1 MERALQSQ
9 RTRSKRVKYIQETE
23 RSKYYISMYE
33 RNEWVKELFL
43 SFECKRQNNKL
54 EGRL

>member
-9 RTRSKRVKYIQETE
+9 RTRSKRVKYIQGTE
-23 RSKYYISMYE
+23 RSEYYISMYE